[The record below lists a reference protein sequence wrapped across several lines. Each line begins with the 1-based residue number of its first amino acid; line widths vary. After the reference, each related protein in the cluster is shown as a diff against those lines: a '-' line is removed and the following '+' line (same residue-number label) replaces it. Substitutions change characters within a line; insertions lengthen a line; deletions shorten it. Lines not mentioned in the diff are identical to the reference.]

1 MDPTQGDCLAE
12 APQRL
17 AQRLGLEFSDYLL
30 LSRALTH
37 RSYLNE
43 HPEAIEDNERLEF
56 LGDAILDFLVGAWL
70 YNRFPEMAE
79 GALTRLRSA
88 LVRTEQLAEFAQ
100 EIDLGNAMY
109 LGRGE
114 AESGG
119 RQRLALLCATFE
131 ALIGAIY
138 LDQGMDTVIEFVEPL
153 LESVADQIVT
163 SGRIHDPK
171 SQLQEWTQARG
182 LGAPI
187 YHTVAAHG
195 PDHAKTFEVEVL
207 IGGKVRGRG
216 IGNSKQAAAK
226 AAAQEAMNSLGVK

>member
-1 MDPTQGDCLAE
+1 MEPTQGDFRE
-12 APQRL
+12 VTPREL
-17 AQRLGLEFSDYLL
+17 AQNLGLNFSDYLL

-88 LVRTEQLAEFAQ
+88 LVRTETLADFAQ
-100 EIDLGNAMY
+100 TIDLGSAMR

-119 RQRLALLCATFE
+119 RERSALLCATFE
-131 ALIGAIY
+131 ALVGALY
-138 LDQGMDTVIEFVEPL
+138 LDQGIEAVTEFVEPL
-153 LESVADQIVT
+153 LDSVADQIIS
-163 SGRIHDPK
+163 SGRTQDPK
-171 SQLQEWTQARG
+171 SRLQEWTQSRG
-182 LGAPI
+182 LGAPT
-187 YHTVAAHG
+187 YHTVAATG
-195 PDHAKTFEVEVL
+195 PDHAKIFDVEVM
-207 IGGKVRGRG
+207 INGSVHGRG
-216 IGNSKQAAAK
+216 TGNSKQAAAK
-226 AAAQEAMNSLGVK
+226 AAAREAIKVLGIQ